1 LTLRP
6 AREGDAGVVP
16 PEAISQTL
24 PRWVPS
30 NAVES
35 STDYAGVIEVVIDAD
50 GSVRSTTMRESVHMQ
65 YDRQLLRSAR
75 SWKFKPATRNGEP
88 VPYTML
94 IQVHLKPVV
103 Q

>member
-1 LTLRP
+1 M
-6 AREGDAGVVP
+6 
-16 PEAISQTL
+16 
-24 PRWVPS
+24 
-30 NAVES
+30 
-35 STDYAGVIEVVIDAD
+35 
-50 GSVRSTTMRESVHMQ
+50 MRESVHMQ

-88 VPYTML
+88 VAYTML